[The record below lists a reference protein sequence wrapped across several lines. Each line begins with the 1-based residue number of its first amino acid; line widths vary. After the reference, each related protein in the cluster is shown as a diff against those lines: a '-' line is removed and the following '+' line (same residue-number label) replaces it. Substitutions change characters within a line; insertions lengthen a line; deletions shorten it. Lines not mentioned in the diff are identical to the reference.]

1 MMLVRAGQRL
11 LWNITSP
18 GFAWGMWFL
27 FLGLLWQTNHE
38 LAMMRQPTMRPE
50 DFFGFA
56 ILAIVPVRALT
67 YLHRFISP
75 PLPVLRRRK
84 RTLRKAVKHSLV
96 RVAVTA
102 SRWRAASPGEAAMR
116 RRLSPQ
122 LRALLAR

>member
-1 MMLVRAGQRL
+1 MMLVHAVQRL
-11 LWNITSP
+11 LWFITSP
-18 GFAWGMWFL
+18 AFTWGLWFL
-27 FLGLLWQTNHE
+27 FLGLLWWYNHE

-67 YLHRFISP
+67 YLHRYTSLP
-75 PLPVLRRRK
+75 APVLRRR
-84 RTLRKAVKHSLV
+84 RKPVRRVVKHSLV
-96 RVAVTA
+96 RVAVPR
-102 SRWRAASPGEAAMR
+102 RWRAASPGEAAMR

>member
-1 MMLVRAGQRL
+1 MMLGRAVQRL
-11 LWNITSP
+11 LWLITSP
-18 GFAWGMWFL
+18 GFAWGLWFL
-27 FLGLLWQTNHE
+27 FLGLLWQVNHE

-75 PLPVLRRRK
+75 PLPMPRRRK
-84 RTLRKAVKHSLV
+84 GALQRVVKHSLV
-96 RVAVTA
+96 RVAVPR
-102 SRWRAASPGEAAMR
+102 RWRSSSPGEAAMR